1 MKTPMYACM
10 ALCLAACA
18 WAQPSPDASSAAES
32 TGRGSEHGGIPV
44 TQLIAAVSRSTGKK
58 FVLDPRVWADVNLVG
73 ISPSSV
79 TYAQLLMIL
88 RLHGYAA
95 VEGSGVVQ
103 VVPDAAV
110 RSMPVPLL
118 DDRETKPDSEIV
130 TDTFHVKNSPAALY
144 VPILRPLLP
153 QWAHLAA
160 DTCGSNSLIIVDTYA
175 NVKRIEA
182 IVQRLD
188 VGEPY
193 QSRPCDTHPPREAAP
208 QPREAPAVK

>member
-1 MKTPMYACM
+1 MKTTMYACM

-18 WAQPSPDASSAAES
+18 WAQPSSDASPAAES
-32 TGRGSEHGGIPV
+32 TSRSGEPGGTPI
-44 TQLIAAVSRSTGKK
+44 TQLIATVARATGKK
-58 FVLDPRVWADVNLVG
+58 FLLDPRVRADVSLVG

-79 TYAQLLMIL
+79 SYAELLTIL
-88 RLHGYAA
+88 RLHGFAA
-95 VEGSGVVQ
+95 VEAGGLVQ

-110 RSMPVPLL
+110 RSMAVPLL
-118 DDRETKPDSEIV
+118 NERETKPDSEIV
-130 TDTFHVKNSPAALY
+130 TDTFRVKNSPATSY

-160 DTCGSNSLIIVDTYA
+160 DICGSNSLVIVDTYA

-182 IVQRLD
+182 LVQRLD

-193 QSRPCDTHPPREAAP
+193 RSRACEANPPREAPP